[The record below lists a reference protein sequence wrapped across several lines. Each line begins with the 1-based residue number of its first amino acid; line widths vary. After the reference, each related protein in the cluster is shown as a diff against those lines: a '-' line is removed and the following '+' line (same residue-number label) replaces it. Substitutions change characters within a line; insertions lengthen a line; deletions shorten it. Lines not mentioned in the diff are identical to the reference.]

1 MQDDHSF
8 SNESGRAARK
18 LTTIAKVIVMY
29 IGRPLVSDR
38 SGRSARRTTTIA
50 NVVVLRAG
58 LPLLGQIWPFT
69 GGGPV
74 GALSFLAPHSIYSTT
89 EATRDPGPG

>member
-29 IGRPLVSDR
+29 IGRPLLSDR
-38 SGRSARRTTTIA
+38 SGRPARRTTTTA
-50 NVVVLRAG
+50 KVVVLRAG

-69 GGGPV
+69 SKEHGL
-74 GALSFLAPHSIYSTT
+74 GAWRAWALHD
-89 EATRDPGPG
+89 EREK

>member
-29 IGRPLVSDR
+29 IGRPLLSDR
-38 SGRSARRTTTIA
+38 SGRPARRTTTIA
-50 NVVVLRAG
+50 KVVVLRAG

-69 GGGPV
+69 VAGPRG
-74 GALSFLAPHSIYSTT
+74 GALGRRGPAIARGLALPH
-89 EATRDPGPG
+89 R